1 MPTNLYGENDN
12 FHPQN
17 SHVIPAMLR
26 RFHNAK
32 LAKERVVT
40 VWGSGK
46 PMREFLYVDD
56 MARASIHVMNMSLV
70 DYQKVTHERL
80 SHINIGT
87 GVDCTIAELAR
98 TIKKVVGFDGE
109 LQFDTSKP
117 DGTPRKLLDVS
128 RMKELGWQAQI
139 DLESGLKRTYAWFL
153 EHQNTFRGMNA

>member
-32 LAKERVVT
+32 LAKEDVVT
-40 VWGSGK
+40 VWGSGT

-56 MARASIHVMNMSLV
+56 MARASIYVMNMPV
-70 DYQKVTHERL
+70 FDYQKVTHERL

-87 GVDCTIAELAR
+87 GVDCTIAELAG

-109 LQFDTSKP
+109 LQFDTNKP
-117 DGTPRKLLDVS
+117 DGAPRKLLDVS
-128 RMKELGWQAQI
+128 RIRELGWQAQI
-139 DLESGLKRTYAWFL
+139 DLESGLKRTYDWFL
-153 EHQNTFRGMNA
+153 EHQNSFRGVDA